1 MSQYNAIATQYVSM
15 NAHDIWKI
23 INALLCS
30 EMNNVKGQQV
40 LDLACGDG
48 FYSRILKR
56 MGASRVVGVDVSEG
70 MLALAETKEKEEP
83 QGIKYLHSTIQN
95 MGKIGEFDSAFAVF
109 LLHYAGDRNE
119 MLQMCS
125 AIFQNLKPGG
135 RFFAINTD
143 GKKLLNFSSE
153 ANNSA
158 IWYTFEP
165 TRIKDGDPVK
175 VSLKHGNTKI
185 EFEHYIYS
193 RETYEEVLKAA
204 GFNNV
209 ISHSMMLPLELAESE
224 MWRDYVH
231 NGPQELIECQK
242 PLEGLDI

>member
-15 NAHDIWKI
+15 NSHDIWKI

-30 EMNNVKGQQV
+30 EMNKVNGQDV

-48 FYSRILKR
+48 FYSRVLKR
-56 MGASRVVGVDVSEG
+56 MGASKVVGVDISDR
-70 MLALAETKEKEEP
+70 MLGLAEAKEKDEP
-83 QGIKYLHSTIQN
+83 LGIEYLHSTIQN
-95 MGKIGEFDSAFAVF
+95 MGEIGKFDSAFAVF
-109 LLHYAGDRNE
+109 LLHYAGDQNE
-119 MLQMCS
+119 MLEMCS
-125 AIFQNLKPGG
+125 AVFQNLKPGG

-143 GKKLLNFSSE
+143 GKKLLNVSSE
-153 ANNSA
+153 AKNNA

-165 TRIKDGDPVK
+165 TRVKDGDPVK
-175 VSLKHGNTKI
+175 VSLKHDNVKV
-185 EFEHYIYS
+185 EFEHFMYS
-193 RETYEEVLKAA
+193 RDIYEQVLKTA

-231 NGPQELIECQK
+231 YGPQELIECQK